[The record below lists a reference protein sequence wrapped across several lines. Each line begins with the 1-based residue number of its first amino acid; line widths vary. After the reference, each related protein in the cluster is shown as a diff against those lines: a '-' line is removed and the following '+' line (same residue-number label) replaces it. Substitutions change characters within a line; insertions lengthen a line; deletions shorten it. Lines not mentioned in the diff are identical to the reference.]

1 MTPHGSRAMRQR
13 RRVRGADRPL
23 GAVLA
28 GFADSGPFACL
39 GLGAAG
45 ALARFATR
53 LPRIGMRRKAARSLR
68 ITLPPAMLLRANR
81 VVE

>member
-1 MTPHGSRAMRQR
+1 VTRHRSRALRQH
-13 RRVRGADRPL
+13 RRVCGADRPF

-28 GFADSGPFACL
+28 GFADFGPFACL
-39 GLGAAG
+39 ALGAAD

-53 LPRIGMRRKAARSLR
+53 LPRIGMRRKAARSLG